1 MVDREVEVGECPD
14 GVYLCK
20 SAVEDSQKIVISVSI
35 Q

>member
-14 GVYLCK
+14 GVNLCK
-20 SAVEDSQKIVISVSI
+20 AVVEDARKIVISVSI